1 MNREVRKSVTESQN
15 EKVREHLVS
24 GKSITPL
31 EALRLYGCFRLGA
44 RIWDLKRKYGLPI
57 VTERVV
63 NEQGNH
69 YAKYSLIQT
78 DKPEIVRNGKA
89 QCL

>member
-1 MNREVRKSVTESQN
+1 MDSVVQKSVTESQN
-15 EKVREHLVS
+15 EKVREHLMS

-31 EALRLYGCFRLGA
+31 EALCLYGCFRLGA

-78 DKPEIVRNGKA
+78 GKPEVVTSE
-89 QCL
+89 

>member
-1 MNREVRKSVTESQN
+1 MQKGVRESQN
-15 EKVREHLVS
+15 EKVKGHLVS
-24 GKSITPL
+24 GKTITPL

-78 DKPEIVRNGKA
+78 DEPEVVKVGKA
-89 QCL
+89 